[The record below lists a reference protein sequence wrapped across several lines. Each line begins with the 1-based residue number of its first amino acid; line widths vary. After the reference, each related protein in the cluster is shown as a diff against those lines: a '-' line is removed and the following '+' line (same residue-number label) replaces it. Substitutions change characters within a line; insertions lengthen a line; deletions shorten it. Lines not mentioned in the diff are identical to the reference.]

1 MAVYGMHVLCNC
13 NIPFKLKYLGH
24 KERQDQEPGGGGLE
38 REINKRSYIV
48 EEQTWEILE
57 GLYQQYEMERGQ
69 LLGLESD
76 QPHQEEEER
85 CLECGAAHRLL
96 SGSGMQFP
104 SIICTGW
111 ALWGHNF
118 WSTLAPCK

>member
-1 MAVYGMHVLCNC
+1 M
-13 NIPFKLKYLGH
+13 
-24 KERQDQEPGGGGLE
+24 
-38 REINKRSYIV
+38 

-85 CLECGAAHRLL
+85 CRVCGAARRVCGAAHRLL

-118 WSTLAPCK
+118 WGTLAPCK